1 MGGAPDATAIVVDQ
15 AQAEAL
21 ALQFERTW
29 QRPPTREELQA
40 SLDAWIDDELLYR
53 EGLSAGLDRD
63 DDVVRR
69 RVAQRMASLNEGM
82 AAVVPTQA
90 DLDAWLQAHPA
101 DYQVPPRYTLAQVYF
116 DPQRRG
122 ANLQQAVA
130 AARTQLERGGPTP
143 AGDPTLLPAQLIEAP
158 ADDLARVFG
167 TEFLAALERLPMNAW
182 SGPVESGFGL
192 HLVRVTS
199 RTPARL
205 PPLAEVRDA
214 VERDWLRDRTTRAE
228 RTYMAALRA
237 HYTIEVDADL
247 ARAVADHGAPR
258 SGDGAP

>member
-1 MGGAPDATAIVVDQ
+1 
-15 AQAEAL
+15 
-21 ALQFERTW
+21 
-29 QRPPTREELQA
+29 
-40 SLDAWIDDELLYR
+40 
-53 EGLSAGLDRD
+53 
-63 DDVVRR
+63 
-69 RVAQRMASLNEGM
+69 
-82 AAVVPTQA
+82 
-90 DLDAWLQAHPA
+90 
-101 DYQVPPRYTLAQVYF
+101 
-116 DPQRRG
+116 
-122 ANLQQAVA
+122 
-130 AARTQLERGGPTP
+130 
-143 AGDPTLLPAQLIEAP
+143 
-158 ADDLARVFG
+158 
-167 TEFLAALERLPMNAW
+167 MNAW

-247 ARAVADHGAPR
+247 ARAVVDHGAPR